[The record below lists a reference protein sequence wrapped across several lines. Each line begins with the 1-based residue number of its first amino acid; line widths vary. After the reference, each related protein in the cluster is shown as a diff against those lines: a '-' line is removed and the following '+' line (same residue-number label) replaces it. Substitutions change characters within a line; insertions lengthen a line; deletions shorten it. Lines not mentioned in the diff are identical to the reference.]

1 MKGDS
6 AMRILDENNNAV
18 DNADLE
24 KGYLATETIII
35 AHHEAVKASP
45 GKSHTEV
52 VKEYPNGGK
61 DVVTIWDEEPVE
73 AKDAYDETEEIQRYH
88 LYTDEEL
95 KQRELEKEEAEAKE
109 KKLESLYS
117 SSMSVEEIVEAK
129 KDIDTTITNIQVA
142 LADIYEQMLGSL
154 EGDNK
159 A

>member
-1 MKGDS
+1 
-6 AMRILDENNNAV
+6 MRTLDENNNV
-18 DNADLE
+18 VENADLE
-24 KGYLATETIII
+24 KGYLTTETIII
-35 AHHEAVKASP
+35 AHHEAVKAKP

-52 VKEYPNGGK
+52 IKEYPNGGK
-61 DVVTIWDEEPVE
+61 DVVTVWDEEPTE
-73 AKDAYDETEEIQRYH
+73 ERDAYDETEEIQRYH

-95 KQRELEKEEAEAKE
+95 KQRALEKEEAEAKE

-154 EGDNK
+154 EGDSK

>member
-24 KGYLATETIII
+24 KGYLTTETIVI
-35 AHHEAVKASP
+35 AHHDAVEASP

-61 DVVTIWDEEPVE
+61 DVITIWDEEPVE

-88 LYTDEEL
+88 LYTEEEL
-95 KQRELEKEEAEAKE
+95 KQRELEKKEEEAKE
-109 KKLESLYS
+109 KKLDSLYN
-117 SSMSVEEIVEAK
+117 SSMTFEEIVKAK
-129 KDIDTTITNIQVA
+129 EQADISITDIQVA
-142 LADIYEQMLGSL
+142 LTEVYEMIGS
-154 EGDNK
+154 
-159 A
+159 

>member
-1 MKGDS
+1 
-6 AMRILDENNNAV
+6 MRILDENNNV
-18 DNADLE
+18 IENADLE
-24 KGYLATETIII
+24 KGYLMTETIVI
-35 AHHEAVKASP
+35 AHHEAVKAKP

-61 DVVTIWDEEPVE
+61 DVVTVWDEEPTDS
-73 AKDAYDETEEIQRYH
+73 KDAYDETEEIQRYH
-88 LYTDEEL
+88 LYTEEEL
-95 KQRELEKEEAEAKE
+95 KQRKLEKEEAEAKE

-117 SSMSVEEIVEAK
+117 SSMSVEEIVAAK

-154 EGDNK
+154 EGDTK

>member
-61 DVVTIWDEEPVE
+61 DVVTVWDEEPVD
-73 AKDAYDETEEIQRYH
+73 AQNAYDETEEIQRYH
-88 LYTDEEL
+88 LYTEEEL
-95 KQRELEKEEAEAKE
+95 KQREEKKKESAEKE
-109 KKLESLYS
+109 KKLASLYNS
-117 SSMSVEEIVEAK
+117 DMTFADIVTAK
-129 KDIDTTITNIQVA
+129 SQTDSAITDIQMA
-142 LADIYEQMLGSL
+142 LADVYEQMLG
-154 EGDNK
+154 GTN
-159 A
+159 

>member
-24 KGYLATETIII
+24 KGYLITETIVI
-35 AHHEAVKASP
+35 AHHNAVKASP
-45 GKSHTEV
+45 GKSHMEV

-95 KQRELEKEEAEAKE
+95 KQRELEKEEVEAKE
-109 KKLESLYS
+109 KKLASLYNS
-117 SSMSVEEIVEAK
+117 DMTFADIVKAK
-129 KDIDTTITNIQVA
+129 SQADSAITDIQVA
-142 LADIYEQMLGSL
+142 LADIYEQMLG
-154 EGDNK
+154 GTN
-159 A
+159 

>member
-1 MKGDS
+1 
-6 AMRILDENNNAV
+6 MRILDENNNV
-18 DNADLE
+18 IENADLE
-24 KGYLATETIII
+24 KGYLMTETIVI
-35 AHHEAVKASP
+35 AHHEAVKAKP

-61 DVVTIWDEEPVE
+61 DVVTVCDEEPTD

-88 LYTDEEL
+88 LYTEEEL
-95 KQRELEKEEAEAKE
+95 KQRKLEKEEAEAKE

-117 SSMSVEEIVEAK
+117 SSMSVEEIVAAK

-154 EGDNK
+154 EGDTK